1 MGADPRQFRLVKV
14 YYSTPET
21 AAYYC
26 SFGKRGLANNYYDGA
41 KATICTAVEPLI
53 MDTHSQEEEEEFYTC
68 GCPAHLYKDESF
80 YDKVI
85 EPLTELS
92 PPLDVNTA
100 QILAQ
105 KLLSVIVKRSKLPII
120 FEHISGNGREV
131 EINFLLQM
139 ANGNTV

>member
-1 MGADPRQFRLVKV
+1 
-14 YYSTPET
+14 
-21 AAYYC
+21 
-26 SFGKRGLANNYYDGA
+26 
-41 KATICTAVEPLI
+41 

-105 KLLSVIVKRSKLPII
+105 KLLSVIAKRSKLPIL
-120 FEHISGNGREV
+120 FKHISGNGREV

-139 ANGNTV
+139 GNGNTV